1 MLPFLS
7 SDQPENY
14 PDRFRGLLPV
24 ASLAGSL
31 ALFAW
36 HWALALSLV
45 LGAIVTLLL
54 YRLQLAPWQTWLRS
68 GQNYLHTLSNS
79 PQRVLMVALLGG
91 SLTLGGTYLTTAI
104 WKELHSLWITTGFAL
119 EGVGLLILLGLGV
132 LQGGL
137 VSTSYPD
144 DPLDQIL
151 SALRHSDPLQR
162 LQGIYRADRLG
173 QRSELTPDQIHLLVS
188 GLTLLAQQEAIGEVR
203 NTALDTL
210 DRFYEEYGN

>member
-1 MLPFLS
+1 MIPFFS
-7 SDQPENY
+7 SDHSGNY

-24 ASLAGSL
+24 ASLAGSMALL
-31 ALFAW
+31 AW
-36 HWALALSLV
+36 NWALALSLI
-45 LGAIVTLLL
+45 LGALVTVLL
-54 YRLQLAPWQTWLRS
+54 YQLQLSPWQTWVRS
-68 GQNYLHTLSNS
+68 GQTYLQTLGNS

-104 WKELHSLWITTGFAL
+104 WKELHSLWITAGFAL
-119 EGVGLLILLGLGV
+119 EGLGLLGILGLAM
-132 LQGGL
+132 LQGGFR
-137 VSTSYPD
+137 SAPYPD
-144 DPLDQIL
+144 DTLDQIL

-188 GLTLLAQQEAIGEVR
+188 GLALLAQQEAIAEVR

-210 DRFYEEYGN
+210 DRFYEEYGT